1 MKSTLKHL
9 KHLEVA
15 QTPPMGWNSW
25 DCYGAS
31 VREEEVRAH
40 ADFMAEN
47 LKEYGWEYVVVDI
60 QWSEPQASSTWYN
73 AFFPLQMDEFSRLI
87 PAENRF
93 PSAANGVGFKAL
105 GDYIHSLGLKFG
117 IHIMRG
123 IPRQAVHQ
131 NTKIKGT
138 DKRARDIALNNIC
151 PWNSDMYGVNVDLPE
166 GQLYY
171 DSLIELYA
179 SWGVDFIKVDDIAN
193 SYLYGGAHRKEIAAI
208 QKAIQK
214 VGRPMVLSLSPGP
227 AQLTDGAYLQDHA
240 NMWRL
245 TDDFWDHWD
254 ALYTMFD
261 RCAEWAPYVRP
272 GNWPD
277 CDMLPLGHIGI
288 RAHDGGG
295 GDNWTRFTKDEQYTL
310 MSLWTIFQSPLMY
323 GGTLPD
329 IDAFTLSLFT
339 NKEVLTMYQ
348 TLTQRRQYYRDEN
361 WVVWHATSE
370 EKEYVAIF
378 NVSENEQAIP
388 ESLVSDLVPQGDFV
402 YDLWHQQAILLSE
415 QKLAPHGALLISL

>member
-1 MKSTLKHL
+1 MKDAKHL
-9 KHLEVA
+9 AFAK
-15 QTPPMGWNSW
+15 TPPMGWNSW

-31 VREEEVRAH
+31 VREDEVRAH
-40 ADFMAEN
+40 ADFMAAN
-47 LKEYGWEYVVVDI
+47 LKEFGWEYIVVDI
-60 QWSEPQASSTWYN
+60 QWSEPEASSTWYN
-73 AFFPLQMDEFSRLI
+73 AFYPLEMDEYSRLI
-87 PAENRF
+87 PAANRF
-93 PSAANGVGFKAL
+93 PSAADGVGFKAL

-131 NTKIKGT
+131 NTALKGT
-138 DKRARDIALNNIC
+138 DKRAREIALNNIC

-179 SWGVDFIKVDDIAN
+179 EWGVDFIKVDDIAN
-193 SYLYGGAHRKEIAAI
+193 SYLYGGSHRKEIAAI
-208 QKAIQK
+208 RRAIDK

-227 AQLTDGAYLQDHA
+227 APLEDGGFLQEHA
-240 NMWRL
+240 NMWRM
-245 TDDFWDHWD
+245 TDDFWDSWP
-254 ALYTMFD
+254 ALYNMFD
-261 RCAEWAPYVRP
+261 RCERWVPFVRP

-295 GDNWTRFTKDEQYTL
+295 GDNWTRFTKAEQYLL

-329 IDAFTLSLFT
+329 IDDFTLNLFT
-339 NKEVLTMYQ
+339 NRAVLEMYHSIKA
-348 TLTQRRQYYRDEN
+348 RRQLYRDNN
-361 WVVWHATSE
+361 WVIWAAQSDS
-370 EKEYVAIF
+370 KNYLAFF
-378 NVSENEQAIP
+378 NVSEAEAALPLAQWQDIVAP
-388 ESLVSDLVPQGDFV
+388 EGLVANLWTGTEIDLKEAVV
-402 YDLWHQQAILLSE
+402 A
-415 QKLAPHGALLISL
+415 AHGALLVAL